1 MIDIVNKNECVVCG
15 NCANVCPKGCIKF
28 DEEFESFMYPIIDY
42 SKCIKCEKCTKA
54 CPALNVPKVQT
65 EEEFYAA
72 RNKDE
77 EVLKFSSSGG
87 IFYSLA
93 KYIIDQ
99 GGCVVGAAFDNE
111 FNVNHILVD
120 NDEDLI
126 NLCGSKY
133 VQSNMGCIVK
143 EIQERLDSG
152 KTVLFCGCSCQTAA
166 VKVYFGDKYER
177 LVLLD
182 FICHGNVSSTVFDEY
197 KNYLEKK
204 YNSKIK
210 SFKFRNKEIG
220 WLHSGLNVQ
229 FENGNVY
236 STPLYRD
243 LYMKGYFNNLNV
255 KLSCY
260 YCAYKGYKAGS
271 DITIGDFWGI
281 QHLIPDFYQKMG
293 NSAVSINSQKGK
305 ILWERTS
312 NSFDL
317 IKVDKSLILEE
328 NSGLETPFSGNMEE
342 RAKYFKKA
350 KKVGY
355 IKPLKKYTNDS
366 LTIKLVNRVKK
377 IIK

>member
-15 NCANVCPKGCIKF
+15 NCVNICPKECIKF
-28 DEEFESFMYPIIDY
+28 DEEFESFMYPKIDY
-42 SKCIKCEKCTKA
+42 SKCIKCEKCTKV
-54 CPALNVPKVQT
+54 CPALNVPKVHT
-65 EEEFYAA
+65 KEKFYAA
-72 RNKDE
+72 KNKDE

-126 NLCGSKY
+126 KLCGSKY
-133 VQSNMGCIVK
+133 VQSNMDSIVK
-143 EIQERLDSG
+143 EIQKQLDFG

-177 LVLLD
+177 LILID
-182 FICHGNVSSTVFDEY
+182 FICHGSVSSTVFDEY
-197 KNYLEKK
+197 KSYLEKK

-210 SFKFRNKEIG
+210 SFEFRNKEIG
-220 WLHSGLNVQ
+220 WLHSGLNVK
-229 FENGNVY
+229 FENENVY

-243 LYMKGYFNNLNV
+243 LYMQGYFNNLNV

-260 YCAYKGYKAGS
+260 YCAYKGYKSGS
-271 DITIGDFWGI
+271 DITMGDFWGI
-281 QHLIPDFYQKMG
+281 QHLIPDFYQEMG
-293 NSAVSINSQKGK
+293 NSAISINSQIGK
-305 ILWERTS
+305 ELWERTS
-312 NSFDL
+312 NSFDF
-317 IKVDKSLILEE
+317 ISVDKSLILQE
-328 NSGLETPFSGNMEE
+328 NSGLEMPFSGDFEE
-342 RAKYFKKA
+342 RLKYFQKA

-355 IKPLKKYTNDS
+355 IKPLEKYIKNSIFKK
-366 LTIKLVNRVKK
+366 TINWLKRV
-377 IIK
+377 IK